1 MRLGN
6 TLFIHIPRTGGTH
19 FEKLLGFEGHNS
31 PPRCGSANY
40 PVNHEEIM
48 GWDRKL
54 GVMLQH
60 ATYSEMIKHN
70 LYSPEEKLIT
80 VSIVRDPY
88 QRTVSLF
95 KYYGGHKRWKSFN
108 NFLKTLSSSLCTRY
122 FYYPQHK
129 YLLHNE
135 ELAIKNLIRF
145 EHYEE
150 DMKKFSDENDLNL
163 EVAFNSVMQKE
174 KTKKNLK
181 KYYQDRPHNA
191 KIVEKVYAG
200 DFKLFNYSHLQ
211 IQ

>member
-60 ATYSEMIKHN
+60 ATYSEMIKHD
-70 LYSPEEKLIT
+70 LYSPKEKLIT

-95 KYYGGHKRWKSFN
+95 KYYGGDIEI
-108 NFLKTLSSSLCTRY
+108 LI
-122 FYYPQHK
+122 FYCKIY
-129 YLLHNE
+129 YS
-135 ELAIKNLIRF
+135 NLIF
-145 EHYEE
+145 QGVIP
-150 DMKKFSDENDLNL
+150 DNTINFDIFQKKLIF
-163 EVAFNSVMQKE
+163 F
-174 KTKKNLK
+174 
-181 KYYQDRPHNA
+181 
-191 KIVEKVYAG
+191 
-200 DFKLFNYSHLQ
+200 
-211 IQ
+211 